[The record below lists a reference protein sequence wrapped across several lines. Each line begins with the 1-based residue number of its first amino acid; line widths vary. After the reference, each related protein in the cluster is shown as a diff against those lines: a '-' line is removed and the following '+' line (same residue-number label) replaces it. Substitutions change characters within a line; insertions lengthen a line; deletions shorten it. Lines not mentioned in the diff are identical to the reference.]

1 MLAQANRLRSSKDF
15 ARTTKVGHR
24 ATSHSLVLYLNQ
36 SEALSVEP
44 QIGLIINKSVGGS
57 VLRHRIARQLRHAIR
72 EHITSLPSHSQLV
85 IRVLRPA
92 ENYTNELAELVEKV
106 CKKISVSA

>member
-15 ARTTKVGHR
+15 ARTTKIGHR
-24 ATSHSLVLYLNQ
+24 ATSHSLVLYLHT
-36 SEALSVEP
+36 SESLPAAP

-72 EHITSLPSHSQLV
+72 EHLTQLPSHSQLV
-85 IRVLRPA
+85 IRTLRPA
-92 ENYTNELAELVEKV
+92 ESYTTELAELVEKV
-106 CKKISVSA
+106 LKKSAAHI

>member
-15 ARTTKVGHR
+15 ARTTKIGHR
-24 ATSHSLVLYLNQ
+24 ATSHSLVLYLQ
-36 SEALSVEP
+36 TPVTDISAP

-72 EHITSLPSHSQLV
+72 EHLSLLPKNSQLV
-85 IRVLRPA
+85 IRVLKPN
-92 ENYTNELAELVEKV
+92 ESYVGELAELVEKV
-106 CKKISVSA
+106 NKKSAAVE

>member
-1 MLAQANRLRSSKDF
+1 VLAQANRLRSSKDF

-24 ATSHSLVLYLNQ
+24 ASSHSLVLYLHTSQ
-36 SEALSVEP
+36 SLPATP

-72 EHITSLPSHSQLV
+72 KHLTDLPNHSQLV
-85 IRVLRPA
+85 IRTLRPA
-92 ENYTNELAELVEKV
+92 ESYTTELAELVEKIT
-106 CKKISVSA
+106 KRSSAKA